1 MNAIR
6 KKYIVKEDNEFQNLM
21 INNLTDDF
29 KAMKNPGFYIEC
41 IKQDNQV
48 AVLIFGEPSLVKKIG
63 EFSKHL
69 EGHYKAES
77 V

>member
-6 KKYIVKEDNEFQNLM
+6 KKYIIKEENEYQNLM

-41 IKQDNQV
+41 IKQDKQV
-48 AVLIFGEPSLVKKIG
+48 TVLIFGEPSLVKKIN

-69 EGHYKAES
+69 ESHYKA
-77 V
+77 VLV